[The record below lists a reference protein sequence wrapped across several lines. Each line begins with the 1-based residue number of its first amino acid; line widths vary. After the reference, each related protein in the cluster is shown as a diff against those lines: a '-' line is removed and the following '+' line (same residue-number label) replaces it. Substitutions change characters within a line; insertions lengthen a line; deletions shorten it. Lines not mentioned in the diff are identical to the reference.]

1 MTNSSGQNG
10 PVGDSAYPDDSRL
23 FYAWHRWP
31 DGLDNGLYLTDEWH
45 RAVGDPVAQW
55 PVLPPPVDEW
65 GYGDWEDY
73 REAYREPNAADNGER
88 SELLRSLIQAAV
100 EDGRPPEDVVA
111 AEYIAFLAAEV
122 MAGAPAG
129 IRLALIT
136 ECARRALE
144 DVVAREVEES
154 RAEVELERRGIE
166 AFRNTLRLYLG
177 ERGGWSW

>member
-1 MTNSSGQNG
+1 MNNSSGHNG

-45 RAVGDPVAQW
+45 RAVGDPVAKW
-55 PVLPPPVDEW
+55 PVLPPPVDDWRYVEPEEW
-65 GYGDWEDY
+65 E
-73 REAYREPNAADNGER
+73 ER
-88 SELLRSLIQAAV
+88 TDSLRPLILAAV

-129 IRLALIT
+129 IRLARIVSW
-136 ECARRALE
+136 AGRALAE
-144 DVVAREVEES
+144 YADRVAEES
-154 RAEVELERRGIE
+154 LAELDELERRGVE
-166 AFRNTLRLYLG
+166 AFRNTLRYDLG
-177 ERGGWSW
+177 ERGGRA